1 MSKSRKSPFEE
12 AQEQIDIRLGGLLGE
27 IGAAVS
33 EALEK
38 LDGDGEVHTIR
49 TFDSGRGPVRASAG
63 IRIRP
68 LGGGASHSA
77 RAPDRPINDP
87 KPDRPP
93 EDVPR
98 DISATI
104 LDDAKHWRLIAE
116 LPGIGPEGVSLETTG
131 ATLIITAEGRGRKYQ
146 STFDLPMPTPTD
158 ALDQKIQ
165 NGILE
170 ITLVKP
176 EQGA

>member
-68 LGGGASHSA
+68 LGGGDSQSG

-87 KPDRPP
+87 EPATPP
-93 EDVPR
+93 EDFPR
-98 DISATI
+98 EISATI
-104 LDDAKHWRLIAE
+104 LDGAKHWRLVAE
-116 LPGIGPEGVSLETTG
+116 LPGIGPEGVSLETNGT
-131 ATLIITAEGRGRKYQ
+131 ALIITAEGRGRKYQ
-146 STFDLPMPTPTD
+146 SSFDLPLPARPGG
-158 ALDQKIQ
+158 LDHKIQ

-176 EQGA
+176 EHNG

>member
-68 LGGGASHSA
+68 IGGTAPKTS
-77 RAPDRPINDP
+77 RAPDAPINT
-87 KPDRPP
+87 P
-93 EDVPR
+93 EPAPAEDFPR
-98 DISATI
+98 EISATI
-104 LDDAKHWRLIAE
+104 LDGAKHWKLIAE
-116 LPGIGPEGVSLETTG
+116 LPGIGAEGVSIETTG
-131 ATLIITAEGRGRKYQ
+131 AVLTISAEGRGRRYQ
-146 STFDLPMPTPTD
+146 SAFDLPMAVPPE
-158 ALDQKIQ
+158 ALDHKIQ

-170 ITLVKP
+170 VTLVKP